1 MQIKMIIEPLLIL
14 CKIKNS
20 ISENESSVSK
30 LLIKRIG
37 AILIINNI
45 KLNDFNVITKWSLH
59 WIYIQNKV
67 YKSKKY
73 DHKYV
78 II

>member
-45 KLNDFNVITKWSLH
+45 KLNDFNIITK
-59 WIYIQNKV
+59 
-67 YKSKKY
+67 
-73 DHKYV
+73 
-78 II
+78 